1 MEWNSLF
8 TSENSI
14 RYTKNVINYSN
25 INKSVVFKFLLKKY
39 ITTPNEKNTIYE
51 NIKNYFQENQ
61 LLKKIYF
68 EEKDNKYLLVYKYFD
83 CRFNFTRHIYII
95 VDKTFNNNLNIKWND
110 IVFLFYISKDF
121 PDTNRI

>member
-8 TSENSI
+8 TSENAI
-14 RYTKNVINYSN
+14 KYTKNVINYSN

-51 NIKNYFQENQ
+51 NIKNYFKENE

-83 CRFNFTRHIYII
+83 ERFDFARHIYIT
-95 VDKTFNNNLNIKWND
+95 VDKTFNSNLNIKWND
-110 IVFLFYISKDF
+110 IVFLFYINKDY

>member
-1 MEWNSLF
+1 M
-8 TSENSI
+8 
-14 RYTKNVINYSN
+14 
-25 INKSVVFKFLLKKY
+25 KKY